1 MLTIEQVRSLDE
13 KVRMAVDLID
23 GLKKENS
30 ALRSKLDE
38 YKAKIDQLEN
48 VVDSFKLDQ
57 MEIEEGIKDVLTQ
70 LDMLEDQI
78 TAPTPSGNEKAET
91 PQETESRGETSLD
104 ETSHDAAPSQPAVDA
119 SAVIASAAAET
130 AAESNSAPAE
140 SSSTDE
146 EMIPVSA
153 SIAVETAEPE
163 IQQPVSENK
172 APELEIF

>member
-1 MLTIEQVRSLDE
+1 
-13 KVRMAVDLID
+13 MAVDLID

-91 PQETESRGETSLD
+91 PQETESRDETSLDETSLDETSLDETSLDETSLD
-104 ETSHDAAPSQPAVDA
+104 ETSHDAVPSQPAVDA

-130 AAESNSAPAE
+130 AAESNSE
-140 SSSTDE
+140 SE

-153 SIAVETAEPE
+153 SVAVETAEPE